1 MKEFNI
7 VISCDTEGELKKV
20 KNFCKENNFYSNEN
34 LLWCAVYQ
42 EYKLQNEDDN
52 ERNSEEYLTRLTNK
66 TVYDCGW
73 EQFNEMLYDIDN
85 EFFNT
90 TWNKRK

>member
-7 VISCDTEGELKKV
+7 VISCDTEEELKKV
-20 KNFCKENNFYSNEN
+20 KNFCKENNFYSNEK
-34 LLWCAVYQ
+34 LLWCAIYQ
-42 EYKLQNEDDN
+42 EYKSQNEDDN

-73 EQFNEMLYDIDN
+73 EQFNEMLCDIDN